1 MKFRSAYSERIS
13 FPCPSGERY
22 KEEFVRCI
30 NPNTKLPDIKKSGE
44 HDLVR
49 HVQEAAKGNLVSD
62 IVRRSM
68 CGDPNAIGDVT
79 PDMFGD
85 ITNVPNNLLDSM
97 NMLVRAQDHFND
109 LPTDIKKIYN
119 NNYREFLEA
128 ISSGSFFKDSRAR
141 HEAAAVAASNA
152 AAVAASKPLFS
163 EAQISEL
170 KKVLGGSK
178 E

>member
-1 MKFRSAYSERIS
+1 MKFRSAYSERVH

-22 KEEFVRCI
+22 KEEYVRCV
-30 NPNTKLPDIKKSGE
+30 NSKTKLPDIKKTGE

-85 ITNVPNNLLDSM
+85 ITAAPSNLLDSM

-128 ISSGSFFKDSRAR
+128 ISSGSFFKDSQARAS
-141 HEAAAVAASNA
+141 AAETAAANAVAA
-152 AAVAASKPLFS
+152 AASKPLFS